1 MPRASSI
8 SSCRRSSQTGVESS
22 PYTAADT
29 SPKQYVS
36 LYTCTALSSHQLIS
50 SRLKKKGKCWI
61 RSETKS
67 SARAA
72 GDGQKRLRAC
82 PKTKDIKEGKNNLYQ
97 RKGTQVA
104 LDSEALRRA
113 QTSFTITQTPFTIVR
128 VLNQVALRV
137 THKHGGSPKIK
148 PDWREGQS
156 N

>member
-1 MPRASSI
+1 MHG
-8 SSCRRSSQTGVESS
+8 TFKS
-22 PYTAADT
+22 PTNF
-29 SPKQYVS
+29 
-36 LYTCTALSSHQLIS
+36 LS
-50 SRLKKKGKCWI
+50 LKKKGKCWI

-82 PKTKDIKEGKNNLYQ
+82 PKTKDIKEGKDNLYQ

-104 LDSEALRRA
+104 RGSEALRRA
-113 QTSFTITQTPFTIVR
+113 QTSFTITQTPFTIVC
-128 VLNQVALRV
+128 VLNQALRV